1 MIGLEA
7 CGLAPALAGAETGAV
22 VVDKR
27 FLRGV

>member
-1 MIGLEA
+1 MIGWEA
-7 CGLAPALAGAETGAV
+7 CGLALAGAETGAV